1 LKFENLKEKNHM
13 RKLFALLVTISI
25 CLLFYFPTS
34 VFTTTPENIEAGDL
48 FIYNVSKWDV
58 PYEALIPPEEQPPFN
73 LSELVLDLSGSTL
86 GIKVMDTYSN
96 GYYLLDL
103 FVISGNSV
111 SIPLPPQNAT
121 LAPTPTPA
129 EAYQIFGD
137 SIDIPA
143 GVGFSIGSIPGS
155 DFLETLAGIEEDPGV
170 PFYLNPAEWN
180 KYEAE
185 IGAAIEEKAPG
196 TAGITNQEGSD
207 FEIHLT
213 GTEDNVTINL
223 IIKWFREG
231 DNAGVFKSIS
241 GTIDGD
247 INNDTI
253 DDYLEVS
260 VEYES
265 KDNNPL
271 PEFIQDRGELTLT
284 MTKADFEFSRE
295 GSLFDDPAV
304 SEQLLL
310 IEDMILDLEDREVL
324 KYDIKSTRGCYYQTT
339 QSQYDPNTGT
349 LSPMEG
355 STWWN
360 GFTGFRTVQ
369 NAESFGSNY
378 NMTAGIIPTGAPG
391 MTPDW
396 DMWRASTTTVQEFLK
411 VLEKQVELWSGTTN
425 FTDLGLTLDEFDTN
439 YEMRYSGDIVFFY
452 GNITLDAGFNAA
464 DIPEEY
470 EPPEESILNIL
481 GPYLKNTTAIE
492 VQAFGKFWISYTQK
506 AGILAGAGALVN
518 ASLAITDFPIGPG
531 PEEGGLMYGTGSLD
545 INADLEVQSDKV
557 NKLPDPEEAGTEP
570 EEGDGLFTPG
580 FTIIPA
586 LMVIAA
592 VVVFIRK
599 RR

>member
-1 LKFENLKEKNHM
+1 M
-13 RKLFALLVTISI
+13 RKSIALLVTISMF
-25 CLLFYFPTS
+25 LLFVFPTS
-34 VFTTTPENIEAGDL
+34 VFATTPENIEAGDL
-48 FIYNVSKWDV
+48 FIYTVSKWDV
-58 PYEALIPPEEQPPFN
+58 PYEALIPPEEPIPFN

-103 FVISGNSV
+103 FVISGKAV
-111 SIPLPPQNAT
+111 SIPLPPQDAP
-121 LAPTPTPA
+121 LGPTPTPA
-129 EAYQIFGD
+129 EVYQIFGD

-155 DFLETLAGIEEDPGV
+155 DFLEALAGTEEDPGV
-170 PFYLNPAEWN
+170 PFYLNPDEWN

-196 TAGITNQEGSD
+196 TAVITNEEGSD
-207 FEIHLT
+207 FEVHLT
-213 GTEDNVTINL
+213 GSEGNVTVDL
-223 IIKWFREG
+223 RIKWFREG

-241 GTIDGD
+241 GSIDGD

-265 KDNNPL
+265 KDNNIL
-271 PEFIQDRGELTLT
+271 PDFIEDRGELTLT
-284 MTKADFEFSRE
+284 MTKADFEFARE
-295 GSLFDDPAV
+295 GSIFDDPAV

-324 KYDIKSTRGCYYQTT
+324 KYDIKSSRGLYYQTAM
-339 QSQYDPNTGT
+339 SQYDPNTGT
-349 LSPMEG
+349 LSPMG
-355 STWWN
+355 DTWWN

-369 NAESFGSNY
+369 NVESFGKSY
-378 NMTAGIIPTGAPG
+378 NMTAGIIPTGAPA

-411 VLEKQVELWSGTTN
+411 VLEKQVEVWSGTTN
-425 FTDLGLTLDEFDTN
+425 FTNLGLTLDEFDTN

-452 GNITLDAGFNAA
+452 GNITLDAGFNYA
-464 DIPEEY
+464 DVPETY
-470 EPPEESILNIL
+470 VPPNNSILNIL
-481 GPYLKNTTAIE
+481 GPFLKNTTAIE
-492 VQAFGKFWISYTQK
+492 IQAFGKLWISYTQK
-506 AGILAGAGALVN
+506 RGILAGAGATID
-518 ASLAITDFPIGPG
+518 ASLAVTDFPIVIPGLQGQGSQDSQGPQ
-531 PEEGGLMYGTGSLD
+531 PIYANGSLN
-545 INADLEVQSDKV
+545 ITADLEVQSDKV
-557 NKLPDPEEAGTEP
+557 KKLPDPEEAGTEP

-592 VVVFIRK
+592 TVVFIRK